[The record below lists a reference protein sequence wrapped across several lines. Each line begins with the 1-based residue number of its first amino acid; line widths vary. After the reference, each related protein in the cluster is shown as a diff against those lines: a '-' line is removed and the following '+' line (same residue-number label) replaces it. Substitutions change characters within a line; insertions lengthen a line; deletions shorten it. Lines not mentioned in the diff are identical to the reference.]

1 MKPPAERGRSPE
13 HIEALE
19 TLRYA
24 EATLYRYINDQKVS
38 NGYGDE
44 RLAGMPEF
52 QALVADRDD
61 AREAVKA
68 ANPKW
73 VTA

>member
-13 HIEALE
+13 HIEAL
-19 TLRYA
+19 
-24 EATLYRYINDQKVS
+24 
-38 NGYGDE
+38 
-44 RLAGMPEF
+44 
-52 QALVADRDD
+52 VADRDD

-68 ANPKW
+68 ADPKW

>member
-13 HIEALE
+13 HIEGLE

-24 EATLYRYINDQKVS
+24 EATLYRYINNQKVS

-44 RLAGMPEF
+44 RLAGMREF

-68 ANPKW
+68 SDPKW
-73 VTA
+73 ATA

>member
-13 HIEALE
+13 HIEGLE

-24 EATLYRYINDQKVS
+24 EAILYRFINDQKVS

-44 RLAGMPEF
+44 HLAGMPEF
-52 QALVADRDD
+52 QAIVADRDD

-68 ANPKW
+68 SDPKW
-73 VTA
+73 VSA